1 MNLLNTRK
9 RLWQI
14 LERGNEND
22 KVSVYTDIFLITLII
37 LNITA
42 VLLETVDSIYSVY
55 KFEFLLFERIS
66 TIYSGWNDQYQID
79 RSIISTHPYINILLV
94 PS

>member
-55 KFEFLLFERIS
+55 KFEFLLFESMGFHRR
-66 TIYSGWNDQYQID
+66 Y
-79 RSIISTHPYINILLV
+79 
-94 PS
+94 

>member
-1 MNLLNTRK
+1 MIWELLQFKEVLFRKIKMNLLNTRK

-14 LERGNEND
+14 LERGSEND

-42 VLLETVDSIYSVY
+42 VLLETVDSIYLEY
-55 KFEFLLFERIS
+55 KFEL
-66 TIYSGWNDQYQID
+66 YN
-79 RSIISTHPYINILLV
+79 SINNLV
-94 PS
+94 ITS